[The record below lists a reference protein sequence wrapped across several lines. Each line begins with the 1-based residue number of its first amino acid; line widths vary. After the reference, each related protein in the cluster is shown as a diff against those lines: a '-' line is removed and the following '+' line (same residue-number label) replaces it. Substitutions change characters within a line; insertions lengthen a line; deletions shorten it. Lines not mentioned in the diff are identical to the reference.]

1 MLVLNVDL
9 VKVRGAGSHYFT
21 VEPHLVP
28 VSGVV
33 TIFYIKHLFIY
44 LLTYLLTYF
53 HKLARQ
59 FCQVVQSATQQYMF
73 HRNITRG

>member
-44 LLTYLLTYF
+44 LVTYLLTYLF
-53 HKLARQ
+53 PQISKTVLSGGPVSYTAVH
-59 FCQVVQSATQQYMF
+59 VS
-73 HRNITRG
+73 